1 MRSTVEHMTPMA
13 STETHLRVLRL
24 LQANPHLTQ
33 RELADELGVSL
44 GKVNYCVKA
53 LLLKGLIK
61 MQNFGKSR
69 NKLGYAYLLTP
80 SGVTAKT
87 KLTAEYLQI
96 KMAEYEALKREIEQ
110 LKVEVSTLPQRGA
123 SR

>member
-1 MRSTVEHMTPMA
+1 MA
-13 STETHLRVLRL
+13 ARETHLRVLRL

-44 GKVNYCVKA
+44 GKVNYCMKE
-53 LLLKGLIK
+53 LLLKGLVK
-61 MQNFGKSR
+61 MQNFGNSR

-80 SGVTAKT
+80 SGLAAKAR
-87 KLTAEYLQI
+87 LTTEFLRI
-96 KMAEYEALKREIEQ
+96 KVAEYESLKLEIEQ
-110 LKVEVSTLPQRGA
+110 LRVEAARRQVKEG